1 MFVYFG
7 GPLKQIQGSDSMVLS
22 TYGTTI
28 IFINCIYIYMYIGVD
43 KTGKHRVNGLYI
55 DQIKL
60 YVNLIPDL
68 AFCLFKSEH
77 VEWKPMVSE

>member
-1 MFVYFG
+1 MFILG
-7 GPLKQIQGSDSMVLS
+7 EPLSKSKDRIPWFCQRMGQPLYLLIV
-22 TYGTTI
+22 
-28 IFINCIYIYMYIGVD
+28 YIYMYIGVD

>member
-1 MFVYFG
+1 
-7 GPLKQIQGSDSMVLS
+7 
-22 TYGTTI
+22 
-28 IFINCIYIYMYIGVD
+28 MYIGVD